1 MEFVTIDGEDSP
13 RFIFKPYVW
22 AIAKDHYNC
31 ITFEK
36 ERKNHKEIEIFMKEG
51 YYNGN
56 KRKQIIKV
64 H

>member
-1 MEFVTIDGEDSP
+1 MEFVTIDGESSP

-36 ERKNHKEIEIFMKEG
+36 DRKGHKEIEIFMKEG

-56 KRKQIIKV
+56 KRKQTIKY
-64 H
+64 

>member
-1 MEFVTIDGEDSP
+1 MDFVTIDGENQP
-13 RFIFKPYVW
+13 AFIFKPKIW

-36 ERKNHKEIEIFMKEG
+36 DRKGYREIEIFMKEG

-56 KRKQIIKV
+56 KRKQIIKY
-64 H
+64 